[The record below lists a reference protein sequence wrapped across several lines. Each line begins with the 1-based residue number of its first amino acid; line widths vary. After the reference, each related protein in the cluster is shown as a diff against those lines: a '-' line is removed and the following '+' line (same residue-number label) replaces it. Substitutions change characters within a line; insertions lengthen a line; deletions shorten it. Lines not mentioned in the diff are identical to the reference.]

1 MGDILFKI
9 NREKLIKFLK
19 SRVFAVSV
27 AGALCLIC
35 GLYISSYQSA
45 VEVFVNGQSIGYVT
59 DETQF
64 NDIKTAAKEL
74 IYNNDFELSALTAKS
89 VFIKKSA
96 LKRNGADT
104 KEVVAVS
111 GNYEKVSALFVDGK
125 LTAFAKTEAELD
137 SMLADLIKHY
147 EVEGR
152 KFKAYANEVEKK
164 SIYANLNSMVSLA
177 KTSEEFIEG
186 KAEVDVIVTIYTEY
200 EESIA
205 YKTETTYDSS
215 KYDTYSVTTQN
226 GVKGVKKVCANITY
240 LNGEKQETEIVKTEV
255 LKQPINKKVTKGKK
269 SSAAQ
274 SFKDKINIVPSPDRL
289 LMVFPLEITSNIR
302 ITSYWGD
309 GRNHKGMDLAS
320 PKGTKIYAAADGKVI
335 FSGTKSGYGKCV
347 IIEHYDGKTKTLYA
361 HASALKVSVGDKV
374 KAGDTVA
381 LVGSTGRSTGNHLH
395 FEVRINDTP
404 VNPIKYIGLQ

>member
-1 MGDILFKI
+1 M
-9 NREKLIKFLK
+9 
-19 SRVFAVSV
+19 
-27 AGALCLIC
+27 
-35 GLYISSYQSA
+35 
-45 VEVFVNGQSIGYVT
+45 NGESMGYVKS
-59 DETQF
+59 EVEF
-64 NDIKTAAKEL
+64 NEIKSAAKNM
-74 IYNNDFELSALTAKS
+74 IYNNDFDESALTCKGVYVKKS
-89 VFIKKSA
+89 V
-96 LKRNGADT
+96 LKRDKTDT
-104 KEVVAVS
+104 AEVVAVT
-111 GNYEKVSALFVDGK
+111 GNYEQVTALFVDDK
-125 LTAFAKTEAELD
+125 LTAFAKTEAEMD
-137 SMLADLIKHY
+137 SMLSDLIKYY

-152 KFKAYANEVEKK
+152 KFKAYANNVEKK
-164 SIYANLNSMVSLA
+164 TIYANLNSIDSLA

-186 KAEVDVIVTIYTEY
+186 KAGVGILVTTYTEY

-205 YKTETTYDSS
+205 FKTETSYDSS

-255 LKQPINKKVTKGKK
+255 LKQPVNKKVTKGSK

-289 LMVFPLEITSNIR
+289 LMIFPLEITKNIR

-361 HASALKVSVGDKV
+361 HASALKVSNGDKV
-374 KAGDTVA
+374 KAGDVVA
-381 LVGSTGRSTGNHLH
+381 FVGSTGRSTGNHLH

>member
-1 MGDILFKI
+1 MLKLIKK
-9 NREKLIKFLK
+9 EKLIKILK
-19 SRVFAVSV
+19 SRFFAIAMVGIVSLV
-27 AGALCLIC
+27 C
-35 GLYISSYQSA
+35 GLYILSFEGV
-45 VEVFVNGQSIGYVT
+45 VEVFMNGESIGYVKS
-59 DETQF
+59 EAEF
-64 NDIKTAAKEL
+64 NEIKSAAKEM
-74 IYNNDFELSALTAKS
+74 IYNNDFESSALTAKS
-89 VFIKKSA
+89 VYVKKSA
-96 LKRNGADT
+96 FKKNKTNT
-104 KEVVAVS
+104 KEVIAVS
-111 GNYEKVSALFVDGK
+111 GNYDQVCALFVDGK

-137 SMLADLIKHY
+137 NMLSDLVKQY

-164 SIYANLNSMVSLA
+164 TIYANLSSMDSLA
-177 KTSEEFIEG
+177 KTSEEFLEG
-186 KAEVDVIVTIYTEY
+186 KAEVGVIVSVYTEY

-205 YKTETTYDSS
+205 YKTETNYDSS
-215 KYDTYSVTTQN
+215 KYDTYSVTTQS
-226 GVKGVKKVCANITY
+226 GVKGLKKVCANITY
-240 LNGEKQETEIVKTEV
+240 LNGEKQETEIIKTEV
-255 LKQPINKKVTKGKK
+255 LKEPVNKKVTKGSK

-289 LMVFPLEITSNIR
+289 LMIFPLEITKNIR

-361 HASALKVSVGDKV
+361 HASALKVSKGDKV
-374 KAGDTVA
+374 KAGDVVA

>member
-1 MGDILFKI
+1 MIRI
-9 NREKLIKFLK
+9 NKRKLLKLLK
-19 SRVFAVSV
+19 SRIFAVAVTAIVSI
-27 AGALCLIC
+27 AC
-35 GLYISSYQSA
+35 GLYISSYSGA
-45 VEVFVNGQSIGYVT
+45 VEVFMNGESMGYVKS
-59 DETQF
+59 EVEF
-64 NDIKTAAKEL
+64 NEIKSGAKDM
-74 IYNNDFELSALTAKS
+74 IYNNDFDESALTCKGVYVKKS
-89 VFIKKSA
+89 V
-96 LKRNGADT
+96 LKRDKTDT
-104 KEVVAVS
+104 AEVVAVT
-111 GNYEKVSALFVDGK
+111 GNYEQVTALFVDGK
-125 LTAFAKTEAELD
+125 LTAFAKTEAEMD
-137 SMLADLIKHY
+137 SMLSDLVKYY

-152 KFKAYANEVEKK
+152 KFKAYANNVEKK
-164 SIYANLNSMVSLA
+164 TIYANLDSVEALA

-186 KAEVDVIVTIYTEY
+186 KAGVGILVTTYIEY

-205 YKTETTYDSS
+205 FKTETSYDSS

-255 LKQPINKKVTKGKK
+255 LKQPVNKKVTKGSK

-289 LMVFPLEITSNIR
+289 LMVFPLEITKNIR

-361 HASALKVSVGDKV
+361 HASALKVSKGDKV
-374 KAGDTVA
+374 KAGDVVA